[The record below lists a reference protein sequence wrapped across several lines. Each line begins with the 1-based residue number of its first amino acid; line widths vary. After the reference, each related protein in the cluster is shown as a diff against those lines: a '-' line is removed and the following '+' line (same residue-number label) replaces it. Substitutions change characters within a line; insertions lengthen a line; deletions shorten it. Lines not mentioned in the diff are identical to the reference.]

1 MIKFRQEITSAM
13 GKELLMTAIVCI
25 EDRGGILFLKRRV
38 SRDAEV
44 VRDVARDFRKI
55 LLTKYSLPLF
65 DDVKIDTGVC
75 ISPLSEGNGGDV
87 CFIEDGSIKD
97 HLEKISRLIIY
108 KWNRTY
114 PSDVKLGFEPSAAD
128 FKLVSSREF
137 IGNSHERITKEV
149 YVR

>member
-1 MIKFRQEITSAM
+1 
-13 GKELLMTAIVCI
+13 MTAIVCI
-25 EDRGGILFLKRRV
+25 EDRGGILFSKRRV

-44 VRDVARDFRKI
+44 VRDVARDHQRI

-65 DDVKIDTGVC
+65 DTEKLDTGVC
-75 ISPLSEGNGGDV
+75 LSPLSEGKSGDV

-97 HLEKISRLIIY
+97 NLARISRLIVY

-114 PSDVKLGFEPSAAD
+114 PSDVKLGFEPLSAG
-128 FKLVSSREF
+128 FTLISSSELV
-137 IGNSHERITKEV
+137 GKSHEKITKEV